1 MTPESIESERPS
13 KSSNLEFYPVVC
25 CTASRRATEIE
36 GFDDN
41 YIQGAGDDSESWSHG
56 LTSAVFWKHKRQL
69 LNANKEDIGGLI
81 QELMLMEKKIDQDKR
96 IYSILPTSERIYV
109 ARLVA
114 ATRLENYDG
123 AVICDD
129 KPEEG
134 ASQAERPKHENLLSL
149 KCGPGKLGSRAL
161 RAELSRVPPFIL
173 AITSR
178 TPSPKILFTCAT
190 GTDLSVGV
198 ALVVLCLFFNHDC
211 QSSFFSKLAS
221 NSGSPFCMAK
231 MVTIGN

>member
-1 MTPESIESERPS
+1 M
-13 KSSNLEFYPVVC
+13 
-25 CTASRRATEIE
+25 E
-36 GFDDN
+36 GFDDG

-56 LTSAVFWKHKRQL
+56 MTSAVFWKHKRQL
-69 LNANKEDIGGLI
+69 LNATKNDIGGLI
-81 QELMLMEKKIDQDKR
+81 QELVLMEKKIDQDKK
-96 IYSILPTSERIYV
+96 IYSILPSSERLYV

-129 KPEEG
+129 KPEED
-134 ASQAERPKHENLLSL
+134 ATEAERPKHENLLSL

-178 TPSPKILFTCAT
+178 TPSPKILFSCAT

-198 ALVVLCLFFNHDC
+198 ALVVLCLFFNDDC
-211 QSSFFSKLAS
+211 QSYSSKPAS
-221 NSGSPFCMAK
+221 SSVPPPVWPRWSQGEMK
-231 MVTIGN
+231 

>member
-1 MTPESIESERPS
+1 M
-13 KSSNLEFYPVVC
+13 
-25 CTASRRATEIE
+25 E
-36 GFDDN
+36 GLDDG

-56 LTSAVFWKHKRQL
+56 MTSAVFWKHKRQL
-69 LNANKEDIGGLI
+69 LNATKNDIGGLI
-81 QELMLMEKKIDQDKR
+81 QELVLMEKKIDQDKK
-96 IYSILPTSERIYV
+96 IYSILPSSERLYL

-129 KPEEG
+129 KPEED
-134 ASQAERPKHENLLSL
+134 ATEAERPKHENLLSL

-178 TPSPKILFTCAT
+178 TPSPKILFSCAT

-198 ALVVLCLFFNHDC
+198 ALVVLCLFFNDDC
-211 QSSFFSKLAS
+211 QSYSSKPAS
-221 NSGSPFCMAK
+221 NLVPPSCMAK
-231 MVTIGN
+231 MVTRGNEMNSPLYPKELIDIRRGRYTNFEWYNKRCY